1 MLICQMILIG
11 LWLEIST
18 SSEGQMTE
26 TSWCPKC
33 FDTKR
38 KMYKAINP
46 HKKRVILSH
55 LSDVYDHIT
64 MHQLPVFCVFV
75 SCEPAA
81 ACGVRIATQ
90 ARPVPAKGAARVE
103 VGLFLWAVVDE
114 TRHVLAADVA
124 FPAVASGWVLQVE
137 SDAAVLVVIHGVR
150 GLRAQHAWS
159 FKLQP

>member
-1 MLICQMILIG
+1 MCLASL
-11 LWLEIST
+11 L
-18 SSEGQMTE
+18 
-26 TSWCPKC
+26 
-33 FDTKR
+33 
-38 KMYKAINP
+38 
-46 HKKRVILSH
+46 
-55 LSDVYDHIT
+55 
-64 MHQLPVFCVFV
+64 LP
-75 SCEPAA
+75 
-81 ACGVRIATQ
+81 ATH

-103 VGLFLWAVVDE
+103 VGLFLGAVVDE